1 MYYKLNHNLYFKLNH
16 NFSTLKCFIL
26 SLIFQR
32 SLQVQAADSER
43 FLRSTELPCWTFYS
57 TSCVLSM
64 QCPGTPFRNTV
75 QLGTECI
82 LVCLACCKLHKCL
95 REENQTAA
103 AVAVVSV
110 AVMVLTRLLERQ
122 GQRMLKREETMT
134 KTVVKEEEEK
144 MEDEEEEEEKM
155 EDEEEEEEE
164 KMEDDDEEEKMEEEE
179 EEEEKMEEEE
189 EEEIQKSSSFCAL
202 VIHLLEKKRPAS
214 SRDGLNENPLG
225 AVVARQHMSSS
236 IEDEN
241 FCISLKTNR
250 SLFCPDQTSSW
261 IWDPLLCWPRRTRR
275 SEGCLD
281 VLLLFRSFEALHE

>member
-1 MYYKLNHNLYFKLNH
+1 
-16 NFSTLKCFIL
+16 
-26 SLIFQR
+26 
-32 SLQVQAADSER
+32 
-43 FLRSTELPCWTFYS
+43 
-57 TSCVLSM
+57 M
-64 QCPGTPFRNTV
+64 QCPGTLFHSTV

-95 REENQTAA
+95 RVENQEAA

-122 GQRMLKREETMT
+122 GQRKLKREETMT
-134 KTVVKEEEEK
+134 KTVVTEEEEK
-144 MEDEEEEEEKM
+144 MEDEEEEE
-155 EDEEEEEEE
+155 
-164 KMEDDDEEEKMEEEE
+164 KMEEEKE

-189 EEEIQKSSSFCAL
+189 EEEIQKSSLFCAL

-214 SRDGLNENPLG
+214 SRDGSNENPLG
-225 AVVARQHMSSS
+225 AVVASQHMSSS

-261 IWDPLLCWPRRTRR
+261 IWDPLLCWLRRTRR

-281 VLLLFRSFEALHE
+281 VLLLFRFFEALHE